1 MLQIGA
7 IMCGIVGFAGHVPA
21 APILLDG
28 LARLEYRGYDSTGLC
43 TYADGELRL
52 VKKEGRLSN
61 LANATEEG
69 RTMPGV
75 IGIGHTRWATH
86 GVPSDTNAH
95 PHLSSDGKIAL
106 VHNGIIENYLD
117 LKAMLLKEGFTFQSE
132 TDTEV
137 ACNLIACCYRENGG
151 KLYEAVQTALDKI
164 EGSYAL
170 VVLSKE
176 DPNTL
181 VAAKKASPMIVGY
194 GADCNF
200 IASDVTAVLRYTRE
214 VVYLN
219 DDELVVLTADSVR
232 FFDRQGN
239 AMEKKK
245 EHIGWEL
252 SAAEKNGYDHFMLK
266 EIYEQPKAL
275 ANTISPRIKDGK
287 VVLDDITLDE
297 GYIQKLKRVY
307 IVACGSAYYV
317 GCVGKYVMEKLCRIP
332 VEPMLASEFRYCEPL
347 CDENTLVLIISQS
360 GETADTL
367 AALREAK
374 RRGARTL
381 AIVNVVGSSISKEAD
396 DVIYTWAGPEIA
408 VATTKAYST
417 QLAIVDIL
425 TLYMASCLE
434 TVSDE
439 EYKKYLLAL
448 QKLPEQ
454 IEEILSS
461 ENVEKIRAYAQHF
474 HTAEDAYFIGR
485 HVDNATCLEGSLK
498 LKEIAYIH
506 AEAYAAGE
514 LKHGPISLI
523 EKETLVVAVATNGK
537 LFDKTMSNVKETK
550 ARGATVL
557 GITIPDYAG
566 RMAET
571 VDDSFIIPKTEALL
585 QPGLSVVP
593 LQLFSYYVS
602 LERGCDI
609 DKPRNL
615 AKSVTVE

>member
-1 MLQIGA
+1 
-7 IMCGIVGFAGHVPA
+7 MCGIVGFAGNQAA

-28 LARLEYRGYDSTGLC
+28 LAKLEYRGYDSAGICICGEEGL
-43 TYADGELRL
+43 TIA
-52 VKKEGRLSN
+52 KKQGRLQN
-61 LANATEEG
+61 LVDLTENG
-69 RTMPGV
+69 AAMQGN

-86 GVPSDTNAH
+86 GAPSDENAH
-95 PHLSSDGKIAL
+95 PHLSCDGKIAV
-106 VHNGIIENYLD
+106 VHNGIIENYLE
-117 LKAMLLKEGFTFQSE
+117 LKSMLLKKGVTFRSE

-137 ACNLIACCYRENGG
+137 ACNLIADCYRENGG
-151 KLYEAVQTALDKI
+151 DFLKAVHQTWDMI

-170 VVLSKE
+170 VVMCGDE
-176 DPNTL
+176 PDTI
-181 VAAKKASPMIVGY
+181 VAIRKASPLIFGQGDGCCFV
-194 GADCNF
+194 
-200 IASDVTAVLRYTRE
+200 ASDVPAILKYTRE

-219 DDELVVLTADSVR
+219 DGEMVVMNAGGAS
-232 FFDRQGN
+232 FFDQQGN
-239 AMEKKK
+239 VLEKTV
-245 EHIGWEL
+245 EHIQWEI
-252 SAAEKNGYDHFMLK
+252 SAAEKDGYEHFMLK
-266 EIYEQPKAL
+266 EIYEQPSAFAK
-275 ANTISPRIKDGK
+275 TISPRIRDGRI
-287 VVLDDITLDE
+287 VLDDLSLSGD
-297 GYIQKLKRVY
+297 YIKKLKRVY
-307 IVACGSAYYV
+307 VVACGSAYYV
-317 GCVGKYVMEKLCRIP
+317 GCVGKYVMEQLCRVP

-374 RRGARTL
+374 ARGAKTL
-381 AIVNVVGSSISKEAD
+381 AIVNVVGSSISREAD

-417 QLAIVDIL
+417 QLAIL
-425 TLYMASCLE
+425 YQLSMYMAEQLGTMKKAE
-434 TVSDE
+434 YDE
-439 EYKKYLLAL
+439 MLQAL

-454 IEEILSS
+454 IETILRP
-461 ENVEKIRAYAQHF
+461 ELVEQIRDQAALF
-474 HTAEDAYFIGR
+474 HYVEDCYFIGR

-506 AEAYAAGE
+506 SEAYAAGE

-523 EKETLVVAVATNGK
+523 EEGTLVVAVATNPR

-550 ARGATVL
+550 ARGASVL
-557 GITIPDYAG
+557 AVTTEEF
-566 RMAET
+566 AEKILET
-571 VDDSFIIPKTEALL
+571 ADQAIIVPKTLPLL
-585 QPGLSVVP
+585 QPSLSVIP